1 MDPSM
6 LIGYLIRDE
15 KDWRSWRQA
24 ISQTQG
30 KAVVHVAEIE
40 PVLHGH
46 AAERDGAV
54 NEVETFDDDDN
65 DGNGIGDDGDG
76 EIVDGV
82 GTSSVENRVWELLA
96 QDELYI
102 VVTQV
107 PQLYETFLETR
118 WLDVRN
124 NDSVKSWVL
133 DLLTT

>member
-1 MDPSM
+1 MVRS
-6 LIGYLIRDE
+6 LSIRMPDTIC
-15 KDWRSWRQA
+15 ST
-24 ISQTQG
+24 I
-30 KAVVHVAEIE
+30 I
-40 PVLHGH
+40 
-46 AAERDGAV
+46 
-54 NEVETFDDDDN
+54 TFAY
-65 DGNGIGDDGDG
+65 IAFS
-76 EIVDGV
+76 GV

>member
-1 MDPSM
+1 MLPWHGNVHEYSLADIDSCHTRRLRRLHIKDMDPSM

-76 EIVDGV
+76 EIV
-82 GTSSVENRVWELLA
+82 EYPNA
-96 QDELYI
+96 
-102 VVTQV
+102 
-107 PQLYETFLETR
+107 
-118 WLDVRN
+118 
-124 NDSVKSWVL
+124 
-133 DLLTT
+133 